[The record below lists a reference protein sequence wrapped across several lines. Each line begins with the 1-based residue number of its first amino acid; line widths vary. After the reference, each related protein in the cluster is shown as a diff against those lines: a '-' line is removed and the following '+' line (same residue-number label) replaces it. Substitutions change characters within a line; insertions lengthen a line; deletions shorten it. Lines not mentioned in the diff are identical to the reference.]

1 YEAVTS
7 YVKEEMG
14 KVDELKGPRKG
25 SVGFALTALQ
35 RRLASSPEAIFQ
47 SLKRRRERLE
57 SRLREENLLARGQQF
72 SAQNLETPPEDDDD
86 LSAEEQEELEEKLT
100 DTATAAETIAELEAE
115 SPFSLVWSNK
125 HVAWWIQDL
134 IANGTNSLRFC
145 RTIPTCAMQVVASA
159 R

>member
-1 YEAVTS
+1 
-7 YVKEEMG
+7 MG

-25 SVGFALTALQ
+25 SVGFALTTLQ

-72 SAQNLETPPEDDDD
+72 SARNLETPPEDDDD

-115 SPFSLVWSNK
+115 ITILARLVEQARGVVDSGLDRKWDELSK
-125 HVAWWIQDL
+125 
-134 IANGTNSLRFC
+134 
-145 RTIPTCAMQVVASA
+145 IPERS
-159 R
+159 